1 MLNLLKSDLYRFFK
15 SKQLIIISIIAL
27 VFAIMVPALNYILQG
42 VVSKLTDEEVVIS
55 ELRASSS
62 ALARMQDALNPGS
75 LFGFLLPIFV
85 SVILAS
91 DFKDGTIRNKIITG
105 ISRYRVN
112 ASSFLSTA
120 IFIVTIMLGY
130 GIITFLMSLIFFGVF
145 PQNVDKA
152 NYIGNLFLTLLFDVF
167 SYIFVASLILLL
179 VNIFRTQG
187 ISAFMYIV
195 ALFSFQFVGGIFL
208 AIINVI
214 KAYETNMTEL
224 TNFLNLFQWINPF
237 YMMNTLTVSDYKVSE
252 IISNIVTPIAWS
264 ALNYYLAY
272 LLMKKKDIK

>member
-42 VVSKLTDEEVVIS
+42 VISKLTEEEVVIS
-55 ELRASSS
+55 ELRATSS

-85 SVILAS
+85 SIILAS

-112 ASSFLSTA
+112 ASNFLATA
-120 IFIVTIMLGY
+120 IFIVTVMVGY
-130 GIITFLMSLIFFGVF
+130 GIVTFIMSLIFFGVF
-145 PQNVDKA
+145 PQNVDTA
-152 NYIGNLFLTLLFDVF
+152 NFIGNLFLTLFFDVL

-195 ALFSFQFVGGIFL
+195 ALFGFQFVGGIFL

-214 KAYETNMTEL
+214 EAYETNMEGLIT
-224 TNFLNLFQWINPF
+224 FLNVFQWINPF
-237 YMMNTLTVSDYKVSE
+237 CMMNTLTISDYDTADIVSN
-252 IISNIVTPIAWS
+252 IISPIAWS
-264 ALNYYLAY
+264 VLNYYLAY